1 MSKLSEKDMEELRDI
16 LSLGCDYADT
26 KTVVHET
33 VDETLA
39 DMGIDLGIECMLIT
53 DGEFKGSVPLEE
65 FVDEFY
71 SKMIEKVLNVVST
84 QGD

>member
-33 VDETLA
+33 ADETLA
-39 DMGIDLGIECMLIT
+39 VMGFDLGIECMIIT
-53 DGEFKGSVPLEE
+53 DGEFEGSVEE
-65 FVDEFY
+65 FVDKFY
-71 SKMIEKVLNVVST
+71 SEMIEKVLNVIST
-84 QGD
+84 Q

>member
-26 KTVVHET
+26 KNVVHET
-33 VDETLA
+33 ADETLS

-53 DGEFKGSVPLEE
+53 DGEFEGSVPLEE
-65 FVDEFY
+65 FVDKFY
-71 SKMIEKVLNVVST
+71 SKTIEKIMNVLKT
-84 QGD
+84 QE

>member
-1 MSKLSEKDMEELRDI
+1 MSKLSEKDMEELKDI

-26 KTVVHET
+26 KSVVHET
-33 VDETLA
+33 ADETLA
-39 DMGIDLGIECMLIT
+39 DMGFDLGIECMLIT
-53 DGEFKGSVPLEE
+53 DGEYEGSVELEE
-65 FVDEFY
+65 FVDKFY